1 MVIAVIV
8 CRYLIQIYQIVNEI
22 QETQNNMDCQKNI
35 KNFDLNQSPYA
46 SVGEDTND
54 LAQD

>member
-1 MVIAVIV
+1 
-8 CRYLIQIYQIVNEI
+8 
-22 QETQNNMDCQKNI
+22 MDCQKNI